1 MHSGF
6 HPTDPTL
13 AEEDT
18 LSLRAFRLSD
28 SMYKLLKQ
36 NKGNA
41 MTLGPDEYV
50 VVCVRGEEREE
61 GET

>member
-50 VVCVRGEEREE
+50 MGCVR
-61 GET
+61 